1 MNIQLGF
8 YNFTYQINTSYLD
21 WNLCRSQTKHFTVF
35 FDFSRVLDQYL
46 SLHSF
51 FVIFLL
57 ATKTIFQS
65 FLNYIIYLF
74 VCVLVYSNVCVMGMC
89 IPQQNGSQNNFQ
101 ELFLCFLM
109 SPGLNLDCQAW
120 QQAPLPAEP
129 FASPVCQKFL
139 ICLEL
144 SSSRNLMSVEYVN
157 LSPCSQKVT
166 ACVNMHC
173 GIWCIHYNSGV
184 IQQPVKSSSE

>member
-1 MNIQLGF
+1 
-8 YNFTYQINTSYLD
+8 
-21 WNLCRSQTKHFTVF
+21 
-35 FDFSRVLDQYL
+35 
-46 SLHSF
+46 
-51 FVIFLL
+51 
-57 ATKTIFQS
+57 
-65 FLNYIIYLF
+65 
-74 VCVLVYSNVCVMGMC
+74 MGMC

-101 ELFLCFLM
+101 ELCLCFLM
-109 SPGLNLDCQAW
+109 SPVLNLDCQAS

-144 SSSRNLMSVEYVN
+144 SSNRNLMLVEYVN

-184 IQQPVKSSSE
+184 VQQPVKSSIRITPVTFQFVVHSYMWIAFHGQVINGLLKEWHGFPTVGRQDGSTG